1 MWQLWKK
8 RFVIKRIDLHILKSF
23 LINFI
28 GANLFLLMILLLDKL
43 FDIADLL
50 IKKNV
55 PPLEVLKIIIF
66 SLPFMIALTVPMSL
80 LVASISLY
88 GRYAQD
94 FELIGYSSCGI
105 SLIRVSRAPLLFSI
119 ILFIIMFFFNS
130 YTVPESNHRL
140 KNLLFDIYQKKPAMS
155 LKAGIFN
162 EIDNY
167 KIYIGEKD
175 ERNSFLKDVKINEKK
190 EDGYRIIIAQKGK
203 IFAQKDEFIILE
215 LENGFIQEIGKE
227 KEVLRELDF
236 EKYRIKIP
244 IEKEKVREIRVSRS
258 DREMNIKMMLREIKK
273 LKKLLEKEKN
283 NKYIKLQIQR
293 LFVEL
298 HKKLA
303 IPFAGIV
310 FVLIGIGV
318 AKRFG
323 RGGYGTAFGI
333 SLFIFTFYYI
343 CLVGGEELADAGKLA
358 PWIAVWFP
366 NIISL
371 IAGIVLIKKYN

>member
-1 MWQLWKK
+1 
-8 RFVIKRIDLHILKSF
+8 
-23 LINFI
+23 
-28 GANLFLLMILLLDKL
+28 MILLLDKL

-55 PPLEVLKIIIF
+55 PVLEVLKIITY
-66 SLPFMIALTVPMSL
+66 SLPFMIALTTPMSI

-105 SLIRVSRAPLLFSI
+105 SLLRISRAPLLFSI
-119 ILFIIMFFFNS
+119 VLFIIMFFFNS

-175 ERNSFLKDVKINEKK
+175 ERTSSLKDIKINEKK
-190 EDGYRIIIAQKGK
+190 EDGYRIIIAEKGK
-203 IFAQKDEFIILE
+203 IFAQKDEFIIFE
-215 LENGFIQEIGKE
+215 LEKGFIQEIGKE
-227 KEVLRELDF
+227 KEILRELDF

-244 IEKEKVREIRVSRS
+244 IEKEKIREIRVSRS
-258 DREMNIKMMLREIKK
+258 DREMNIKMILKEIKNLRK
-273 LKKLLEKEKN
+273 TLKKERS

-293 LFVEL
+293 LLVEF
-298 HKKLA
+298 HKKFA

-310 FVLIGIGV
+310 FVLIGIPI

-343 CLVGGEELADAGKLA
+343 CLVGGEELADAGKIN
-358 PWIAVWFP
+358 PFISVWFP

-371 IAGIVLIKKYN
+371 IAGIILMKKYN